1 MERTR
6 RSVTKSDQSGRKT
19 KFCGNT
25 REGKIKRDGDRD
37 GENKENFQT
46 SRFKKIRLGRV
57 KEEVKGQIREQGKK
71 ERQESLQAIYTRI

>member
-1 MERTR
+1 MERNR

-25 REGKIKRDGDRD
+25 REGKIKRDG
-37 GENKENFQT
+37 EKKSFQT